1 MTNSKSSQTVKEIE
15 QEEDNEEEEEEEE
28 AEEDALGD
36 VRRMRIHLVLM
47 PDGPFTQSIL
57 D

>member
-1 MTNSKSSQTVKEIE
+1 MTNSKSSQRVKEIE
-15 QEEDNEEEEEEEE
+15 QEEDNEEEEEEE

-36 VRRMRIHLVLM
+36 VRRMRIHLVLT